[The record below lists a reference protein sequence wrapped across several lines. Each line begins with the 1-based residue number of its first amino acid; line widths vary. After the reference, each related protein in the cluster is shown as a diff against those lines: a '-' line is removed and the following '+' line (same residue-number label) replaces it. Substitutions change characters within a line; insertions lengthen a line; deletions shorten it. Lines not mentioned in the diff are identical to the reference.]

1 MDLSRV
7 VEAYLWIELTPN
19 SSNVGRKNM
28 PLSHERILR
37 KNVLE
42 VLNGTSES
50 ELSLTT
56 EEKRLI
62 KVAVLQFMEDADNF
76 FVFLFPFREARDL
89 KIGV

>member
-1 MDLSRV
+1 MPFSR
-7 VEAYLWIELTPN
+7 EN
-19 SSNVGRKNM
+19 SEKD
-28 PLSHERILR
+28 
-37 KNVLE
+37 KDFVLE

-62 KVAVLQFMEDADNF
+62 KVAVLHLQQNHVEGADNF

>member
-1 MDLSRV
+1 
-7 VEAYLWIELTPN
+7 
-19 SSNVGRKNM
+19 M

-62 KVAVLQFMEDADNF
+62 RVAVLQFMEDADNF
-76 FVFLFPFREARDL
+76 SYFYFHSGKLE
-89 KIGV
+89 I